1 MAALN
6 LSAVMDA
13 LAAAMVAGGVS
24 RNVHA
29 WPTEAVQTGDGV
41 VGYPE
46 QVDFDLTF
54 ARGAD
59 RATFPVWVICGL
71 PQLKATRDAVSA
83 LITSA
88 AAVKTVLEAAAP
100 GSAYASLQVL
110 DCRPEAYEPI
120 GMPPQM
126 AVRFDVDVIS

>member
-13 LAAAMVAGGVS
+13 LAAALVAGGVV
-24 RNVHA
+24 RHAHA
-29 WPTEAVQTGDGV
+29 WPTEAIKTGDAV

-46 QVDFDLTF
+46 RVDFDLTF

-59 RATFPVWVICGL
+59 TAVFPVWIICGL
-71 PQLKATRDAVSA
+71 PQDKATREAVSA

-100 GSAYASLQVL
+100 GSAYASLQVTE
-110 DCRPEAYEPI
+110 CYPEPYQPIGRPE
-120 GMPPQM
+120 QM